1 VQARSNIVFK
11 VREGLETLYKEGF
24 RKGLRG
30 FGPT

>member
-1 VQARSNIVFK
+1 MERRIIGSK

-30 FGPT
+30 FSPT